1 MNELPNTKFYLMR
14 GHAKQN
20 RAPIYCRVSVN
31 GTQATFTTKILI
43 PMTDWIVG
51 RGRVAETG
59 KDNAH
64 INKRLD
70 VIESMVRSYCVTL
83 RSNGCEINALNIV
96 RFFRQPQRV
105 VLHTFSKT
113 TEEFIKRYKV
123 RVGSQIKLDTCRRY
137 IRTYDLFRAYL
148 RASTGRGDVLI
159 SQVRPAM
166 LSGFYD
172 YLRDKWAMQ
181 NNGAVQ
187 HLERLHTI
195 FLVAR
200 SEGYTTN
207 DPFVQ
212 LHYHRIPTD
221 RGFLT
226 KAELQCVTA
235 TKMPT
240 ERLEQLRDAFVFSCF
255 TGMAYVDIKNL
266 TGSSVSFDANNELWL
281 CYKRQKTTVTARIQ
295 LLNIAKRII
304 WKYYRTDKPTLFNLP
319 DNAVANKQLRKVM
332 EICGIERHV
341 TYHQSRHTF
350 ATTVTLSNGVPIET
364 VSKMLGH
371 TNINTTQIYARITD
385 TKISDDMH
393 RLADR
398 IGDDYELE

>member
-1 MNELPNTKFYLMR
+1 
-14 GHAKQN
+14 
-20 RAPIYCRVSVN
+20 
-31 GTQATFTTKILI
+31 
-43 PMTDWIVG
+43 
-51 RGRVAETG
+51 
-59 KDNAH
+59 
-64 INKRLD
+64 
-70 VIESMVRSYCVTL
+70 
-83 RSNGCEINALNIV
+83 
-96 RFFRQPQRV
+96 
-105 VLHTFSKT
+105 
-113 TEEFIKRYKV
+113 
-123 RVGSQIKLDTCRRY
+123 
-137 IRTYDLFRAYL
+137 
-148 RASTGRGDVLI
+148 
-159 SQVRPAM
+159 
-166 LSGFYD
+166 
-172 YLRDKWAMQ
+172 MQ

-195 FLVAR
+195 LLVAR

-212 LHYHRIPTD
+212 LHYRRIPTD

-226 KAELQCVTA
+226 KAELQCVIA

-319 DNAVANKQLRKVM
+319 DNATANKQLRKVM
-332 EICGIERHV
+332 SLCGIERHI

-350 ATTVTLSNGVPIET
+350 ATTVTLANGVPIET

-385 TKISDDMH
+385 TKISEDMH

-398 IGDDYELE
+398 IGDEYELE

>member
-1 MNELPNTKFYLMR
+1 MLFMFAAECKHLQMNELLYIRFYLMR
-14 GHAKQN
+14 GHFKQD
-20 RAPIYCRVSVN
+20 RAPIYCQVIVN
-31 GTQATFTTKILI
+31 RTRAAFTTRICI
-43 PMTDWIVG
+43 PMTDWVVG
-51 RGRVAETG
+51 RGRVAETAKG
-59 KDNAH
+59 SIH

-70 VIESMVRSYCVTL
+70 VIESMVRSYCQTL

-96 RFFRQPQRV
+96 RFFRQPQRG

-113 TEEFIKRYKV
+113 TDEFIRRYKV

-137 IRTYDLFRAYL
+137 TRTYDLFRAYL

-212 LHYHRIPTD
+212 LHYRRMPTD

-226 KAELQCVTA
+226 KAELQCATA

-240 ERLEQLRDAFVFSCF
+240 ERLEHLRECVPYPILR
-255 TGMAYVDIKNL
+255 T
-266 TGSSVSFDANNELWL
+266 
-281 CYKRQKTTVTARIQ
+281 KTTA
-295 LLNIAKRII
+295 
-304 WKYYRTDKPTLFNLP
+304 
-319 DNAVANKQLRKVM
+319 
-332 EICGIERHV
+332 
-341 TYHQSRHTF
+341 S
-350 ATTVTLSNGVPIET
+350 
-364 VSKMLGH
+364 
-371 TNINTTQIYARITD
+371 
-385 TKISDDMH
+385 
-393 RLADR
+393 
-398 IGDDYELE
+398 